1 MTEPILGNKEWKDRT
16 LEEKVERLLR
26 VHDHNALALA
36 EDEKR
41 IEEIVDHINVA
52 FHLLE
57 ERVEKLEE
65 RAKIATDAE
74 VLQAL
79 REGRLEISLRKCSE
93 AREEDMDTLRE

>member
-1 MTEPILGNKEWKDRT
+1 MTEPILGTIKWEGRT

-41 IEEIVDHINVA
+41 IEEIVDHITVA

-74 VLQAL
+74 ALQAI
-79 REGRLEISLRKCSE
+79 REGRFTLERVK
-93 AREEDMDTLRE
+93 